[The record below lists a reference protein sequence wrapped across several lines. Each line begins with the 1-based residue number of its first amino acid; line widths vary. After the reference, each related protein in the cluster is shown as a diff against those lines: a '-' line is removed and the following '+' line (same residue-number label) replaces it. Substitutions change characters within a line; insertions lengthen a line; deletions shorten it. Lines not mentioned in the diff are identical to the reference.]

1 VNKIC
6 KWLPAGGAFQFDTTP
21 FHQTLEAEKMA
32 AIESRFVLV
41 RTHANSTLTG
51 VVIQSQRTGT
61 SGGNGIRLV
70 TYRQVDIID
79 WWIVN

>member
-1 VNKIC
+1 LNKTC
-6 KWLPAGGAFQFDTTP
+6 KWLPAGGALPLNTTP
-21 FHQTLEAEKMA
+21 FHQTLEAEKMT

-41 RTHANSTLTG
+41 RTHANGTLTG

-70 TYRQVDIID
+70 IHRQVDIID